1 MSNIQVIQAASE
13 MVRLLKCMGNL
24 HRKFKKT
31 LTKLAGGGY
40 NTLWGVIFLLASLK
54 LRLERKN
61 RMDAYEIVKELSNG
75 ALPSYSDTGE
85 IYLMVVK
92 YDDGMYGI
100 EINEDLSC
108 STCEEIMNAL
118 DKNGFLETF
127 PELES
132 ISNECFETEIEA
144 LKLAEEL
151 TKKLVCC

>member
-1 MSNIQVIQAASE
+1 
-13 MVRLLKCMGNL
+13 
-24 HRKFKKT
+24 
-31 LTKLAGGGY
+31 
-40 NTLWGVIFLLASLK
+40 
-54 LRLERKN
+54 
-61 RMDAYEIVKELSNG
+61 MDAYEIVKELDG

-118 DKNGFLETF
+118 YKNGFLETF

-132 ISNECFETEIEA
+132 ISSECFGTDIEA

-151 TKKLVCC
+151 TKKLVYC